1 MQNTYTLFDYLF
13 IIFHSFMF
21 HYILNSKP
29 SFHIDENIID
39 KIFKNI
45 SNNIQEVQNGTLNII
60 FMDDDS
66 IQLLNKNHRW
76 IDKSTDVLSF
86 HYYDDFSEL
95 EQHEIAWEIVL
106 SEAKIIQQ
114 AKEYKLWTEKEFYK
128 LLIHSILHILWYDHE
143 QDHDYEIMQAKE
155 TLIWS
160 EVFEK

>member
-1 MQNTYTLFDYLF
+1 
-13 IIFHSFMF
+13 MF